1 MFSLF
6 SKINFQSN
14 YINTF
19 VFYFLFTYNFD
30 CNSGGT
36 NPGIQQTQQTTV
48 PVHQHI
54 LSLAT
59 SPYGDN
65 PIFKDLKPFGSMN
78 EDALKPTNPAAQ
90 KAILE
95 SSSSQFKVSPK
106 ITNGLKVKPVGSTL
120 SKV

>member
-1 MFSLF
+1 MKTIF
-6 SKINFQSN
+6 I
-14 YINTF
+14 Y
-19 VFYFLFTYNFD
+19 
-30 CNSGGT
+30 SGGT
-36 NPGIQQTQQTTV
+36 NTSLQQTQQAAV

-65 PIFKDLKPFGSMN
+65 PIFKDLKPLGSLN

-95 SSSSQFKVSPK
+95 SSANQYKISPKVS
-106 ITNGLKVKPVGSTL
+106 NGLKIKPVAL
-120 SKV
+120 SKVI